1 MLTLA
6 RPAAGM
12 TRRHHQANMRA
23 LCLLLVAVLLA
34 TPLQGCAVAVGA
46 GLGVLV
52 TQQTCTHPATAAQ
65 HKWLCGQ

>member
-1 MLTLA
+1 
-6 RPAAGM
+6 
-12 TRRHHQANMRA
+12 MRA
-23 LCLLLVAVLLA
+23 VAALAAALLA
-34 TPLQGCAVAVGA
+34 LSLQGCAVAVGA